1 MLKIVIALVL
11 VAHGIGHSLG
21 PLGMFKL
28 ATVNPAWRGDSW
40 VLSGVG
46 GVGITQVVG
55 TVLWLL
61 ALVGFVV
68 LGAVVM
74 GWLPAAW
81 WRPLAIGSS
90 LVSLVGLFLF
100 PSAFPVFSTMGA
112 LAVDVAVLAA
122 VLWFGW
128 APGDLAT

>member
-1 MLKIVIALVL
+1 MLKIVIAVVL
-11 VAHGIGHSLG
+11 VAHGIGHILG
-21 PLGMFKL
+21 PLGMFKV
-28 ATVNPAWRGDSW
+28 ATVNPAWHGDSW

-46 GVGITQVVG
+46 SVGITQVVG
-55 TVLWLL
+55 TVLWLV

-81 WRPLAIGSS
+81 WRPVAIGSS

-100 PSAFPVFSTMGA
+100 PTAFPVFSTIGA

-122 VLWFGW
+122 LLWFRW
-128 APGDLAT
+128 VPGDLAT